1 MNNNNWLCTWKW
13 GSTSKTNLLNSSM
26 IFGEKKV
33 SGVENGRALKF
44 CFVDVVYQM
53 LFCATQ
59 WKCVGVFCFYREIG
73 WAPTLKA
80 KYTNFQN
87 KNVIHKSRLC
97 IFTWKKTWQTVEI
110 KYVDVNIWKI
120 DPRCQVLKP
129 WQMRDEWI
137 CQIMV
142 NAVER
147 SDCQPSAS
155 TCARAMP
162 YSLPHPPS
170 RSRRSHGRLHRL
182 PIKIVIILQIIIGCC
197 FVTESNNKDLGKK

>member
-1 MNNNNWLCTWKW
+1 MIAYCEFFWTRTTYFQKEHSIWTIRTGCVLESEAAHQKQTCWIRQWL
-13 GSTSKTNLLNSSM
+13 SSILL
-26 IFGEKKV
+26 FWKKV

-73 WAPTLKA
+73 WAPMLKA
-80 KYTNFQN
+80 KYKNFQN

-97 IFTWKKTWQTVEI
+97 IFTWEKTWQTVEI
-110 KYVDVNIWKI
+110 RYVDVNIWKI

-147 SDCQPSAS
+147 SDC
-155 TCARAMP
+155 
-162 YSLPHPPS
+162 
-170 RSRRSHGRLHRL
+170 
-182 PIKIVIILQIIIGCC
+182 
-197 FVTESNNKDLGKK
+197 

>member
-1 MNNNNWLCTWKW
+1 MNNKNWLCTWKW

-26 IFGEKKV
+26 IILHPPFLEKSYW
-33 SGVENGRALKF
+33 SG
-44 CFVDVVYQM
+44 
-53 LFCATQ
+53 
-59 WKCVGVFCFYREIG
+59 EIG
-73 WAPTLKA
+73 WAPTLKG
-80 KYTNFQN
+80 KCKNFQN

>member
-1 MNNNNWLCTWKW
+1 MNNNNWLCAWKW

-26 IFGEKKV
+26 IILHPPFLEKSYW
-33 SGVENGRALKF
+33 SG
-44 CFVDVVYQM
+44 
-53 LFCATQ
+53 
-59 WKCVGVFCFYREIG
+59 EIG
-73 WAPTLKA
+73 WAPTLKG
-80 KYTNFQN
+80 KCKNFQN

-182 PIKIVIILQIIIGCC
+182 PIKIVIILQIIIGSC